1 MRDAPPRPRA
11 SATSAVRSPHV
22 RPAPD
27 EPDFSVGIALLGW
40 FAALVISNIGA
51 VVILAATDYSGVD
64 YDSLPLWLIAV
75 LQIPLWLGLVG
86 AVVVVSKRFGTGSLR
101 KDYGFSFRTG
111 DVLGLPIG
119 IVVQLVFVPLLY
131 RALSVVVDTSAVD
144 EPAKNLT
151 DRAQGIGVALLVVLV
166 VVGAPIIEE
175 LFFRGLLLRSIQA
188 RWNDTLALLASSI
201 LFGLAHFE
209 LLQLPALVLFGLVAG
224 YCAQRTGRLGMSIWA
239 HVGFNATTVVF
250 LLAR

>member
-1 MRDAPPRPRA
+1 MRGGSPPP

-27 EPDFSVGIALLGW
+27 EPNFSVGIALLGW

-75 LQIPLWLGLVG
+75 LQVPLWLGLVG
-86 AVVVVSKRFGTGSLR
+86 AVVVVSNRFGTGSLR

-111 DVLGLPIG
+111 DILGFPIG
-119 IVVQLVFVPLLY
+119 VVVQLVFVPLLY